1 VTAIDIWCCQWLT
14 VETELNPLARYI
26 LSNYDVWT
34 LVSLKVVGTFICTE
48 WLRNL
53 HIYFSIVVS
62 IVMFILILILIGI
75 IPAWAI

>member
-1 VTAIDIWCCQWLT
+1 VTAIDIWCCRWLT

-48 WLRNL
+48 WLRSL